1 MPGGKIGGGGA
12 GRGSGGGRIGG
23 GGGRIGGS
31 SFRPSSSSG
40 HRPSGGYTGG
50 YSGGFGGGSF
60 WQGMLF
66 GSMMSNQNRPQ
77 NHPGYGYSNTP
88 PHTQQGPFY
97 QQPTFQQ
104 TQQQQQYQQAQ
115 QTYHRTSKSS
125 GMGCLT
131 ALLML
136 MIFFILFSLMTGG
149 GSGSGPKS
157 TVERTKLDSAYVTK
171 TAYFKDNAGVV
182 GSTTTLEKG
191 LKAFFDKTGVQPY
204 VYFTPDINGDLN
216 PTDNVLDDYTRSL
229 YNDLFGDDG
238 GHMLVVSYGVDRS
251 SYDYGDLGYW
261 YVCGKSAD
269 TVMDSEAREIFEN
282 YIQHYALELG
292 DGGFDLDDLYSN
304 AFSDTGE
311 RIMQVTPNYTMYLII
326 ALVVLVIL
334 FLLFRW
340 WQKVKEQKNK
350 EAAHAEAVLNAD
362 INDMVNDPTL
372 SNLEGKYEDYP
383 TPPSGTAAARP
394 DLEGQYQSYPYTSS
408 AQTVRPEQ
416 DRPRDERPSGKVE
429 TYESAR
435 EQELKDPTLQ
445 ELEDKYK

>member
-1 MPGGKIGGGGA
+1 MPGGKVGGGGHS
-12 GRGSGGGRIGG
+12 SGGGRIGG

-115 QTYHRTSKSS
+115 QTYHQKSKSS

-157 TVERTKLDSAYVTK
+157 TIERTKLDSKYVTK
-171 TAYFKDNAGVV
+171 TAFFKDTAGVV
-182 GSTTTLEKG
+182 GSTSTLEKG
-191 LKAFFDKTGVQPY
+191 LKAFYDKTGVQPY
-204 VYFTPDINGDLN
+204 VYFTTDIDGDINPDS
-216 PTDNVLDDYTRSL
+216 DVMDAYCEKL
-229 YNDLFGDDG
+229 YGELFSDE
-238 GHMLVVSYGVDRS
+238 GHMLVVSYG
-251 SYDYGDLGYW
+251 YDSLGYW
-261 YVCGKSAD
+261 YWIGHNAE
-269 TVMDSEAREIFEN
+269 TVMDAEAREIFET
-282 YIQHYALELG
+282 YVDHYA
-292 DGGFDLDDLYSN
+292 DDLVYDNIGIDEFYSDV
-304 AFSDTGE
+304 FSDTGE

>member
-115 QTYHRTSKSS
+115 QTYHRKSKSS

-136 MIFFILFSLMTGG
+136 IIFFILFSLMTGG

-157 TVERTKLDSAYVTK
+157 TIERTKLDSKYVTK
-171 TAYFKDNAGVV
+171 TAFFKDTAGVV
-182 GSTTTLEKG
+182 GSTSTLEKG
-191 LKAFFDKTGVQPY
+191 LKAFYDKTGVQPY
-204 VYFTPDINGDLN
+204 VYFTTDIDGDINPDS
-216 PTDNVLDDYTRSL
+216 DVMDAYCEKL
-229 YNDLFGDDG
+229 YGELFSDE
-238 GHMLVVSYGVDRS
+238 GHMLVVSYG
-251 SYDYGDLGYW
+251 YDSLGYW
-261 YVCGKSAD
+261 YWIGHNAE
-269 TVMDSEAREIFEN
+269 TVMDAEAKEIFET
-282 YIQHYALELG
+282 YVDHYA
-292 DGGFDLDDLYSN
+292 DDLVYDNIGIDEFYSDV
-304 AFSDTGE
+304 FSDTGE

-394 DLEGQYQSYPYTSS
+394 DSEGQYQSYPYTSS